1 MLTLLL
7 VVAQLA
13 PLGRP
18 IVGTDGGL
26 VIDVTTPAS
35 LQAILDT
42 AAPGSTIQ
50 LQAGQTYGSVRIRP
64 AALRARRLTLTTK
77 GWAADRLVRPEDA
90 PALATIQAGPGGNY
104 GLWVTADDVTLQGLR
119 FSYNPP
125 SGQGD
130 MLRLGDSEDPVV
142 ANVPARV
149 TVRQVLFE
157 GNPGNAFGQ
166 KRAIAANAQ
175 DTLIDQVWCQNI
187 WIAGQDSQCVAIAST
202 PGRVTVRR
210 SVLSAGSETIIIGGV
225 PPASPAHLPADILIE
240 DNVLWKPTA
249 WLGASPARQVKNLF
263 EVKFGR
269 RITVR
274 RNWMENHWQ
283 QAQPGWSV
291 VLTMATNGACSFC
304 DMQDVV
310 FEDNVVWN
318 VSAGINLTGYQYS
331 YAPGSGQAVRFMVR
345 NNLFYITGGGGTALG
360 GNGRPVQ
367 MLSEPANVVFDRN
380 TFIHTGTAIVYG
392 TYGAKWPYQTPPLT
406 SNVPAGPVQGFVWTN
421 NVHRHANYGIL
432 TPEGSSGVNA
442 LTYFPGAVVGG
453 NVFGGAS
460 STAMARYNALDGDLN
475 FNPSL
480 VDFEASFRNFAAL
493 DFCIVA
499 GPFVGK
505 GADCARLPFALRPL
519 VPR

>member
-1 MLTLLL
+1 MFVLLL
-7 VVAQLA
+7 CLAQLA
-13 PLGRP
+13 QPGRP
-18 IVGTDGGL
+18 LVGSDVGL
-26 VIDVTTPAS
+26 TIDVPTPAA
-35 LQAILDT
+35 LQGILDT
-42 AAPGSTIQ
+42 APPGTTIR
-50 LQAGQTYGSVRIRP
+50 LQPGETYRSVRVSP
-64 AALRARRLTLTTK
+64 STFRARRLTLTTK

-90 PALATIQAGPGGNY
+90 SALATIQSGPGGNY
-104 GLWVTADDVTLQGLR
+104 GLWVMADDVTLQGLR

-157 GNPGNAFGQ
+157 GNPGNVFGQ

-175 DTLIDQVWCQNI
+175 DTVIDQVWCQDI

-240 DNVLWKPTA
+240 DNVLWKPLT
-249 WLGASPARQVKNLF
+249 WKGASPARQVKNLF
-263 EVKFGR
+263 EIKFGR

-291 VLTMATNGACSFC
+291 VLTMATNGTCSFC
-304 DMQDVV
+304 DMQDVT

-331 YAPGSGQAVRFMVR
+331 YAPGSGQAVRFTIR
-345 NNLFYITGGGGTALG
+345 NNLFYITGGSGSTLG

-367 MLSEPANVVFDRN
+367 ILSEPADLTFDRN
-380 TFIHTGTAIVYG
+380 TFIHTGTAVVYG
-392 TYGAKWPYQTPPLT
+392 TYGAKWPYQDPPLT

-421 NVHRHANYGIL
+421 NMHRHANYGIL
-432 TPEGSSGVNA
+432 TPEGNSGVNA
-442 LTYFPGAVVGG
+442 LMYFPSAVIGG
-453 NVFGGAS
+453 NVFAGAS
-460 STAMARYNALDGDLN
+460 STAMSRYNTLDGDLN
-475 FNPSL
+475 FNPTL
-480 VDFEASFRNFAAL
+480 ADFEASFRNYATQ

-499 GPFVGK
+499 GPFAGK
-505 GADCARLPFALRPL
+505 GADCARLPFALRTL